1 MLWTAGS
8 HGLLLIDTIY
18 RYGGRNM
25 ERMLTLIGNLS
36 ALAGIA
42 LSAGAGVARILGFYL
57 LSDYT
62 TMTLFQVGTG
72 LMVLACLCK
81 IQVMQMRSR

>member
-1 MLWTAGS
+1 
-8 HGLLLIDTIY
+8 
-18 RYGGRNM
+18 M
-25 ERMLTLIGNLS
+25 ERMLMLVGNLS
-36 ALAGIA
+36 ALAGIV
-42 LSAGAGVARILGFYL
+42 LSAGAGTARVLGFYL

-81 IQVMQMRSR
+81 LEGLLIRSR

>member
-1 MLWTAGS
+1 
-8 HGLLLIDTIY
+8 
-18 RYGGRNM
+18 M

-42 LSAGAGVARILGFYL
+42 LSAGAGTARVLGFYL

-62 TMTLFQVGTG
+62 TMTLFQEFS
-72 LMVLACLCK
+72 LPFK
-81 IQVMQMRSR
+81 